1 MRKFLLSSILII
13 FAVAAGWYYVPQDF
27 KDKTAAFIG
36 VAASRDTGEI
46 KNFIGDVIL
55 PQDPEKRRE
64 VLVKELKKNLL
75 EIKERIVK
83 TEKDGKAAA
92 PLKKI
97 NAKTIEEIISSSE
110 GIIKELEE
118 SNDDSSLGEKIQDR
132 VLDLVL
138 PSKASGQCRQVCE

>member
-75 EIKERIVK
+75 EIKERAMN
-83 TEKDGKAAA
+83 TGKAITF
-92 PLKKI
+92 PKKL
-97 NAKTIEEIISSSE
+97 NTKTTEEIISSSE
-110 GIIKELEE
+110 KIIKELEE
-118 SNDDSSLGEKIQDR
+118 SNSDKSLAQEAGGKI
-132 VLDLVL
+132 LDNVF
-138 PSKASGQCRQVCE
+138 PRRPTAEQCQEICK

>member
-75 EIKERIVK
+75 EIKERAMN
-83 TEKDGKAAA
+83 TGKAITF
-92 PLKKI
+92 PKKL
-97 NAKTIEEIISSSE
+97 NTKTIEEIISSSE